1 MRRLSR
7 RQLTSLVEITNIRT
21 GAISVDLMDSNSHD
35 CAGLNLGDLA
45 SSDSILGVLSNIDVA
60 GQFGSSTLIDDVC
73 VDFRVSDNSRIL
85 LTRTD
90 TSAVPS
96 DFWVDYSSLIL
107 RIIYYMITKHTLKTN
122 TSWRTLLTLCSEN
135 YTMATDNCSKG

>member
-1 MRRLSR
+1 
-7 RQLTSLVEITNIRT
+7 
-21 GAISVDLMDSNSHD
+21 MDSNSHD